1 MRPYLAAMDQMKE
14 IDYVVK
20 YAEELLNNSTLFAQ
34 QKQFL
39 EAQYQAS
46 RSLFKNLNK
55 KEIRKYLKG
64 RGLL

>member
-1 MRPYLAAMDQMKE
+1 MGYYSATMDE
-14 IDYVVK
+14 IDYAGK
-20 YAEELLNNSTLFAQ
+20 YAEQLRDNPALFHQ